1 MHLKNTPSE
10 VKILEYHAVFLF
22 LCVHIYSYRVCEKL
36 ALTMRSLWWMVNWFF
51 SPLCQFIFM
60 LSVQDWT
67 IVFLQSRSC
76 QLLLALPSFKN
87 GCLAYSG
94 TLNSGR
100 RKIHEKGVLLDLML
114 ALFSA
119 VHLLCLAKWCATG
132 NNALTALVH
141 WPDSVVYSGPPA
153 RCSQQAWSRLFQPS
167 NWETQTFVT
176 ERNGPNCI
184 NYSIILY

>member
-1 MHLKNTPSE
+1 MPCILTSNASQKYTFWSE
-10 VKILEYHAVFLF
+10 NSRVPCCFPILMCPYIFLQS
-22 LCVHIYSYRVCEKL
+22 VWKTGINDEISDE
-36 ALTMRSLWWMVNWFF
+36 WWIDFF

-119 VHLLCLAKWCATG
+119 VHSLCLATWCATG

-153 RCSQQAWSRLFQPS
+153 RCSQQAWCRLFQPS
-167 NWETQTFVT
+167 NWETQTFLF
-176 ERNGPNCI
+176 R
-184 NYSIILY
+184 